1 MAVNTSK
8 VQANYAVTVLRIA
21 KDSDIDVAIRLLQG
35 LMIDLPT
42 SDVTN
47 EQARLHS
54 EAINAYK
61 VLVVVLRE
69 GKPGDAPPWAAA
81 QAATERWLAVT

>member
-1 MAVNTSK
+1 MAINPSRI
-8 VQANYAVTVLRIA
+8 QANFAVTVLRIA

-54 EAINAYK
+54 GAIDAYK
-61 VLVVVLRE
+61 ALVVVLRE
-69 GKPGDAPPWAAA
+69 GKPGVTPQWAAA
-81 QAATERWLAVT
+81 QDATERWRFAT